1 MTYREILDHLYAL
14 GRFGMKPGL
23 ERITALLASL
33 GNPEKK
39 LAVVHVAGTNGKGST
54 AAFLDSILRAGGAK
68 TGLFTSPHL
77 ISFTE
82 RFRINGR
89 EIDEAEVV
97 SLARRVIA
105 VAPPAST
112 FFELVTA
119 MAFLH
124 FVEHRVDLAVV
135 EVGMGGRYDA
145 TNAASGELAVITPIA
160 LDHCIWLGDSLA
172 AIAGEK
178 LGVIRPGRPVVS
190 SIQEPEALE
199 VIANSCE
206 TVGSQ
211 LFFCGRDF
219 DAEWTDEGLAYRG
232 LGMSLSHL
240 TPGIA
245 GRHQAMNAACALA
258 AAELLGR
265 QGLTIDRNS
274 LERGIAAARWPGRM
288 ELFDTTPRIL
298 LDGAHNPAG
307 SLALAGSLADVPR
320 RRLVLVIGVMGDKDV
335 AAILAPLLPLV
346 HEVFTVTPPLE
357 RALPA
362 EDLALR
368 CREFGAGRCS
378 AAGTVADGICRAQ
391 EVANPDDLILV
402 CGSLFTVGAAR
413 AFLTGREFEA
423 VRG

>member
-33 GNPEKK
+33 GNPEEE
-39 LAVVHVAGTNGKGST
+39 LATVHVVGTNGKGST
-54 AAFLDSILRAGGAK
+54 AAFLESILRAGGVK

-124 FVEHRVDLAVV
+124 FAEHRVDVAVV
-135 EVGMGGRYDA
+135 EAGMGGRYDA

-160 LDHCIWLGDSLA
+160 LDHCAWLGDSLA

-178 LGVIRPGRPVVS
+178 SGVIRPGRPVIS
-190 SIQEPEALE
+190 SFQEPEALD
-199 VIANSCE
+199 VIVKSCASG
-206 TVGSQ
+206 GSP
-211 LFFCGRDF
+211 LFLCGRDF
-219 DAEWTDEGLAYRG
+219 DAVWSEGGLAYRG
-232 LGMSLSHL
+232 LDVALPRLS
-240 TPGIA
+240 PGIA

-258 AAELLGR
+258 AAELIGR
-265 QGLTIDRNS
+265 QGLTVDRNG

-288 ELFDTTPRIL
+288 ESFATTPRIL
-298 LDGAHNPAG
+298 VDGAHNPAG

-320 RRLVLVIGVMGDKDV
+320 RRLILVIGVMGDKDV

-362 EDLALR
+362 DDLASR
-368 CREFGAGRCS
+368 CRDLGAERCT
-378 AAGTVADGICRAQ
+378 AAGTVADGICRAR
-391 EVANPDDLILV
+391 EAANPDDLILV